1 MGSAADLLE
10 VFGIVSGDEHCG
22 AKDVL
27 DVLDVVAHVVVEEGW
42 DSCGFQDPFMAFD
55 LWFVDS
61 WKLGFV
67 CMGDDQ

>member
-1 MGSAADLLE
+1 VGSAADLLE

-42 DSCGFQDPFMAFD
+42 DSCGGQ
-55 LWFVDS
+55 VTQ
-61 WKLGFV
+61 
-67 CMGDDQ
+67 GDRDAEGGRVEVLDTEGGI